1 MITLSIK
8 SDVDKIAKNFGQL
21 GKELKE
27 KAIAPALNKTIAK
40 GRAEMTRAITTEFAI
55 KAGDV
60 RPRLNVRKAS
70 TKGNRLQATLQAF
83 ASGRKGR
90 SLNLIRFLERKV
102 SLAEARRRGK
112 SGTLKQLRFQIKKS
126 GGMQQIS
133 GAFIGNQ
140 GRTVFVRDSDSR
152 LPIKA
157 LSTIDVPQ
165 MFNTR
170 RINRRVVD
178 RLNKE
183 FAVEFQRSLKLLI
196 SRMPRS
202 P

>member
-8 SDVDKIAKNFGQL
+8 SDVDKIAKGFGQL

-40 GRAEMTRAITTEFAI
+40 GRTEMTRAITSEFAM
-55 KAGDV
+55 KATDV
-60 RPRLNVRKAS
+60 RARLNVRKAR
-70 TKGNRLQATLQAF
+70 GNQLQATLQAF

-90 SLNLIRFLERKV
+90 SLNLIRFMERKV
-102 SLAEARRRGK
+102 TLAEARRRGK
-112 SGTLKQLRFQIKKS
+112 SGTLNQLRFQIKKG
-126 GGMQQIS
+126 GGMKTIS

-140 GRTVFVRDSDSR
+140 GRTVFIRDGDAR

-170 RINRRVVD
+170 RINRRVIAHI
-178 RLNKE
+178 NKE
-183 FAVEFQRSLKLLI
+183 FAIEFQRALKLII
-196 SRMPRS
+196 SRSPRT